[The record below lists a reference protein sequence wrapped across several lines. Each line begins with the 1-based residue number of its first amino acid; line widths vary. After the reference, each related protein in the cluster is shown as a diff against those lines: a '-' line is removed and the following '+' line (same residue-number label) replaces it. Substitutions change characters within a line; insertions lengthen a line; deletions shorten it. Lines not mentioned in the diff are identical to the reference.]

1 MMLQTGIKRRTLVDV
16 MNCIRKMNS
25 YTTSFT
31 GDGTFFWKKIEA
43 PKICKRTIKWGQKK
57 QDIHVTC

>member
-1 MMLQTGIKRRTLVDV
+1 MVLPTGIKRRKFLDMWPKLVDV

-31 GDGTFFWKKIEA
+31 YSLAMVLSVEED
-43 PKICKRTIKWGQKK
+43 
-57 QDIHVTC
+57 